1 MSIKSVLNITVIFMI
16 VIFSACKDKAENMSL
31 LPENKGTGEAK
42 TNSISKTNNHS
53 QQPQYLVKNGNL
65 SFVSVNVKKDRLW
78 IDSLLRIHAGYLVK
92 ESLMSFGSTSEY
104 SLITKVPAQNFNK
117 LIIDIEKNI
126 PTLTTKNIHV
136 IDVTEEFTDI
146 LSRIKV
152 KKELEKRYLH
162 LLTKT
167 EKMDDILR
175 LESELNKIRTDI
187 EAQEG
192 RNQVLAHKIAFS
204 TLEILIRNKIPEKNE
219 NTYFGEIKIAFKNGL
234 KYVGMFSLL
243 LVNLWP
249 FICFGVVIYAFII
262 RKKKKTEH

>member
-1 MSIKSVLNITVIFMI
+1 MSIKSVLNITVILMF
-16 VIFSACKDKAENMSL
+16 VIMSGCKDKAENMSL
-31 LPENKGTGEAK
+31 LSENKGPGEAG
-42 TNSISKTNNHS
+42 TNSITKTANQS
-53 QQPQYLVKNGNL
+53 QQPSYLIKDGNL
-65 SFVSVNVKKDRLW
+65 SFASVNVKKDRLW
-78 IDSLLRIHAGYLVK
+78 IDSLLQIHAGYLVK

-146 LSRIKV
+146 QSRIKV

-192 RNQVLAHKIAFS
+192 RNQVLAQKIAYS

-249 FICFGVVIYAFII
+249 FICFGIGIYAIII